1 MTPDDVNY
9 ALLLLLS
16 LPLAYFI
23 RRFKSIQSKRLFISS
38 VGVVFVIITCG
49 YSSFHSLIT
58 VLVNY
63 LIVTRVKPR

>member
-23 RRFKSIQSKRLFISS
+23 RYFKSIQSKRLFISS
-38 VGVVFVIITCG
+38 VGVTFVAITCG
-49 YSSFHSLIT
+49 YNSFHSLVT

-63 LIVTRVKPR
+63 VIITRIRPR